1 MAMVENR
8 EAMEGE
14 ERKERRSSSVPS
26 TMMLTVGVATIA
38 RCSEGSK
45 RKKSWAVKNSKRNT
59 QSEKLKVKSKR
70 NQSDSK

>member
-14 ERKERRSSSVPS
+14 ERRERRSSSVPS

-45 RKKSWAVKNSKRNT
+45 RKKSWAVKNSK
-59 QSEKLKVKSKR
+59 
-70 NQSDSK
+70 